1 MLVTA
6 GLITTALALTASA
19 LVEGSGSREQGG
31 RHPSPS
37 HAQNSDPRQLGPL
50 RSRCWPTLGGGCG
63 GCREVAESRTGA
75 TSTVKS
81 SCPPAVT

>member
-63 GCREVAESRTGA
+63 GVGRSRKA
-75 TSTVKS
+75 ALEL
-81 SCPPAVT
+81 PALSNPHARRL